1 MADNLT
7 KKQRSYCMSR
17 IKSKNTKVEV
27 TLASLLRKQNIKFTR
42 QNKRILGKPDFIL
55 KDFNI
60 AIFCDSEFFHG
71 KNWEK
76 QKKSIKT
83 NRKYWLEKIER
94 NIKRDK
100 LVNKKLRQDGWKVL
114 RFWAKELIDKPD
126 KAIKK
131 INEAV
136 RVKNEKKGQL

>member
-7 KKQRSYCMSR
+7 KTQRSYCMSR
-17 IKSKNTKVEV
+17 IRSTNTKVELA
-27 TLASLLRKQNIKFTR
+27 LASLLRKQKIRFTR
-42 QNKRILGKPDFIL
+42 QNKSIFGKPDFIL

-60 AIFCDSEFFHG
+60 VLFCDSEFFHG
-71 KNWEK
+71 RNWKK

-100 LVNKKLRQDGWKVL
+100 LVNKKLRQDGWKVI
-114 RFWAKELIDKPD
+114 RFWAKELIDNPNR
-126 KAIKK
+126 AVKK

-136 RVKNEKKGQL
+136 RIKNEKKR